1 MDSPLRFSSRPRIRR
16 ALVILYVI
24 GLYALFSYGIY
35 ILMPQFSDQ
44 AFGPLYPVASKV
56 KTFVPGVGVLSLVVL
71 GLLGFGL
78 LDRQLN
84 RVTVILM
91 GFNFLLI
98 FFFLFVFWWP
108 ASS

>member
-1 MDSPLRFSSRPRIRR
+1 METPSRFSSRPRIRR

-24 GLYALFSYGIY
+24 GLFALFSYAIY
-35 ILMPQFSDQ
+35 ILTPSFADQ
-44 AFGPLYPVASKV
+44 PLGPLYPAATKV
-56 KTFVPGVGVLSLVVL
+56 RPFVPGVGILTLIILS
-71 GLLGFGL
+71 LLGFGF

-91 GFNFLLI
+91 GLNFILI

-108 ASS
+108 DSP

>member
-24 GLYALFSYGIY
+24 GLFALFAYAIY
-35 ILMPQFSDQ
+35 ILTPQFSDQ
-44 AFGPLYPVASKV
+44 AFGPLYPVVGKV
-56 KTFVPGVGVLSLVVL
+56 KTVVPGVGVLTLVVL
-71 GLLGFGL
+71 ALLGLGF

-84 RVTVILM
+84 RMTVLLLGI
-91 GFNFLLI
+91 NFLLI

-108 ASS
+108 SSA